1 MLCDLLVIMLGEN
14 VVNIVDVELVSELFK
29 CFDIVVMFIG
39 VLSLEVYEVLV
50 EVMNSIGGNLNFGEG
65 GEDLVCYGINK
76 VLCIKQV
83 VFGCF
88 GVILVYLVNVDVIQ
102 IKVVQ
107 GVKLGEGGQ
116 LLGDKVMFY
125 IVKLCYLV
133 FGVMLI
139 FLLLYYDIYFIED
152 LVQFIFDFK
161 QVNLK
166 VMIFVKLVFELGV
179 GIIVIG
185 VVKVYV
191 DLIIIVGYDGGIG
204 VSLFLLVKYVGCL
217 WELGFV
223 EIQQVLVVN
232 GLCYKICLQVDGGLK
247 MGVDIIKVVI
257 FGVESFG
264 FGIGLMVVFGCKYL
278 CICYLNNCVTGVA
291 IQDDKLCKNY
301 YYGLLF
307 KVMNYFEFIVCEIC
321 ELMVQ
326 FGVICLVDLIGCIDL
341 LKELDGFIVKQQK
354 LVLLKLLEIVEL
366 YLGKVFYC
374 IENNLLF
381 DNGLLNVQLL

>member
-1 MLCDLLVIMLGEN
+1 
-14 VVNIVDVELVSELFK
+14 
-29 CFDIVVMFIG
+29 
-39 VLSLEVYEVLV
+39 
-50 EVMNSIGGNLNFGEG
+50 
-65 GEDLVCYGINK
+65 
-76 VLCIKQV
+76 
-83 VFGCF
+83 
-88 GVILVYLVNVDVIQ
+88 
-102 IKVVQ
+102 
-107 GVKLGEGGQ
+107 
-116 LLGDKVMFY
+116 
-125 IVKLCYLV
+125 
-133 FGVMLI
+133 
-139 FLLLYYDIYFIED
+139 
-152 LVQFIFDFK
+152 
-161 QVNLK
+161 
-166 VMIFVKLVFELGV
+166 MIFVKLVFELGV

-278 CICYLNNCVTGVA
+278 CICYLNNCVMGVV

-366 YLGKVFYC
+366 YSGKVFYC